1 MFKPFLD
8 REGFK
13 CINKPAS
20 STSYSITPEKGQKCV
35 CVHPC
40 KVCFQHSRL
49 KLKLINTQNYC
60 RVIWPWSYT
69 FLKNIED
76 SSQLLAAV
84 GVFFLSRVKGVCF
97 WDFQCGLLDF
107 FDATVC
113 HLWWYMIIYRIW
125 FSHTCTPVD
134 AVDIDTAFIF
144 SLILYMETE
153 KNLQSVQEHS
163 LSNWWIIPSSKSSSF
178 TLLPDCLFDKEEA
191 TL

>member
-1 MFKPFLD
+1 M
-8 REGFK
+8 
-13 CINKPAS
+13 
-20 STSYSITPEKGQKCV
+20 

-84 GVFFLSRVKGVCF
+84 GVFFLKGVCF

-153 KNLQSVQEHS
+153 KTCNQYRNILSVIGGLYHPVNPPVS
-163 LSNWWIIPSSKSSSF
+163 LYYQTACLIKKRQHYSCQ
-178 TLLPDCLFDKEEA
+178 LPNRQIEFG
-191 TL
+191 

>member
-1 MFKPFLD
+1 
-8 REGFK
+8 
-13 CINKPAS
+13 
-20 STSYSITPEKGQKCV
+20 
-35 CVHPC
+35 
-40 KVCFQHSRL
+40 
-49 KLKLINTQNYC
+49 
-60 RVIWPWSYT
+60 
-69 FLKNIED
+69 
-76 SSQLLAAV
+76 
-84 GVFFLSRVKGVCF
+84 
-97 WDFQCGLLDF
+97 
-107 FDATVC
+107 
-113 HLWWYMIIYRIW
+113 MIIYRIW

>member
-35 CVHPC
+35 CSPMQSVFSTQQIEAEADKYP
-40 KVCFQHSRL
+40 
-49 KLKLINTQNYC
+49 KLLQSHLTLILH
-60 RVIWPWSYT
+60 IH
-69 FLKNIED
+69 IED

-178 TLLPDCLFDKEEA
+178 TLLPDCLFD
-191 TL
+191 

>member
-35 CVHPC
+35 CSPMQSVFSTQQIEAEADKYP
-40 KVCFQHSRL
+40 
-49 KLKLINTQNYC
+49 KLLQSHLTLILH
-60 RVIWPWSYT
+60 IH
-69 FLKNIED
+69 IED